1 MFFKKVF
8 VPWLLLFTTVS
19 PNIGWVLAGVS
30 KADYHTEPSFLRNKI
45 STEEMGTRWDVCLCL
60 GENSGGPPRWKGQD
74 EQREGGRETEPGL
87 SRKESLSVLGS
98 VIRDQ
103 CGRWQAWPDHSPA
116 EMRKA
121 DPEAW
126 PLDSCACDWLTHTHT
141 HLGEGLLPNS
151 TLTMEFLSV
160 LFKQKLK
167 SI

>member
-45 STEEMGTRWDVCLCL
+45 STEEMG
-60 GENSGGPPRWKGQD
+60 PD
-74 EQREGGRETEPGL
+74 EMFACVWERTAEVLLDEKDKMSRGREGGRLNLAWAGKRAYRYWAL
-87 SRKESLSVLGS
+87 SS
-98 VIRDQ
+98 VISAEGDRHDQ
-103 CGRWQAWPDHSPA
+103 ITVLLRWEKLTRRHDHWTAVPVTGS
-116 EMRKA
+116 
-121 DPEAW
+121 
-126 PLDSCACDWLTHTHT
+126 HTHT